1 MELLVIADVDIS
13 HIRLIDLTQLADRAK
28 PFYDWIEGQFR
39 LQANSSETLDELLM
53 RLPRHTIEQCIAACY
68 YPDPTQSVPKLF
80 DGIGR
85 LYAHPKACFYFFAW
99 LIRDAPQQRLS
110 PLVQQIAKRT
120 QKARRQVEI
129 EVLAALIVHYRSFA
143 RTFQWSAIREVI
155 MDRLEGSRRSIRGR
169 EKEIVVR
176 GALAAA
182 FQEYFEKRRSYGIYT
197 DIEVLENQV
206 TIGHETYDVCIQ
218 LLDEKNTPVRR
229 ILVPIKTRET
239 EGGGHAHLFTRD
251 VRTAVDVARREAV
264 QDYIFVVIIA
274 SNWSER
280 ETVGLVEIV
289 DHLVHL
295 KTSPNTLL
303 RFDEPTQQQL
313 NAVIERIL
321 DGQVLPKRGN
331 V

>member
-1 MELLVIADVDIS
+1 M
-13 HIRLIDLTQLADRAK
+13 
-28 PFYDWIEGQFR
+28 
-39 LQANSSETLDELLM
+39 
-53 RLPRHTIEQCIAACY
+53 
-68 YPDPTQSVPKLF
+68 
-80 DGIGR
+80 
-85 LYAHPKACFYFFAW
+85 
-99 LIRDAPQQRLS
+99 
-110 PLVQQIAKRT
+110 
-120 QKARRQVEI
+120 
-129 EVLAALIVHYRSFA
+129 
-143 RTFQWSAIREVI
+143 
-155 MDRLEGSRRSIRGR
+155 
-169 EKEIVVR
+169 
-176 GALAAA
+176 
-182 FQEYFEKRRSYGIYT
+182 
-197 DIEVLENQV
+197 
-206 TIGHETYDVCIQ
+206 
-218 LLDEKNTPVRR
+218 
-229 ILVPIKTRET
+229 PIKTRET